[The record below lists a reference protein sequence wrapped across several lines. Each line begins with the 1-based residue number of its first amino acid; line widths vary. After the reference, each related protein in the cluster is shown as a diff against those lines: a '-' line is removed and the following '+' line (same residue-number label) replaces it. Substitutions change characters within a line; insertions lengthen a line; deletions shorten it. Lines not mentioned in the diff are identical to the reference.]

1 MTQTNLTKYSEW
13 WFSLFC
19 NGPSFQILESS
30 SSRCLLTYFCPFVV
44 NKWKMPRWPFPHIFC
59 CTILPFFFS
68 ILSESIKFQNFNI
81 KAYTDDGHRLN
92 SEMCLPRLNFGTIPR
107 LQRASTAPATISQ
120 HTVSL
125 KFFQKILG
133 ILVREWHWVFLT

>member
-1 MTQTNLTKYSEW
+1 MTQTNLTKYSKW

-30 SSRCLLTYFCPFVV
+30 SSRCLLT
-44 NKWKMPRWPFPHIFC
+44 NA
-59 CTILPFFFS
+59 FFFS

-133 ILVREWHWVFLT
+133 ILVREWHWVFLTKKFKNRWSF